1 MGTKIIIICGILI
14 VMTILLGWFRLRGL
28 RKCYDK
34 ARAEKRDILEREQMA
49 LADKLRRTY
58 DKSKVAT
65 LKYMVIAPV
74 VIAILGTAVWGIN
87 RIVVAQKA
95 EKELVKVEEQSKAKE
110 EKSVSETKYS
120 VKSLFYYFSYDG
132 NLERFVANRKNKL
145 DQAEA
150 EYQAVVQK
158 LDKAKRSGDMVK
170 VTKYSIEYI
179 DVCDDWESAKVDYSN
194 LQDFSFNFTM
204 HRFVYG
210 VLIFLLLFFGLGWF
224 ACCSGEVEFEDIAFA
239 TCWSILLSFIAVV
252 ALIFGF
258 FMSWW
263 SLITAVLVLFH
274 VFVLVLKRKAIA
286 EAIKKA
292 EEQAKN
298 KDDDDW

>member
-1 MGTKIIIICGILI
+1 M
-14 VMTILLGWFRLRGL
+14 
-28 RKCYDK
+28 
-34 ARAEKRDILEREQMA
+34 
-49 LADKLRRTY
+49 
-58 DKSKVAT
+58 
-65 LKYMVIAPV
+65 

-170 VTKYSIEYI
+170 VTKYSIEYN

>member
-1 MGTKIIIICGILI
+1 MQCSFQSLLLKVLDKRQKVIKVAVQNYYYKHLNYIIMGTTIIICGILF
-14 VMTILLGWFRLRGL
+14 VVTILLGLFRLRWL

-49 LADKLRRTY
+49 LADKLQKTY
-58 DKSKVAT
+58 DKSKVAM

-158 LDKAKRSGDMVK
+158 LDKAKRSGDMAK
-170 VTKYSIEYI
+170 VTKYSIEYN
-179 DVCDDWESAKVDYSN
+179 DTAWRDY
-194 LQDFSFNFTM
+194 
-204 HRFVYG
+204 
-210 VLIFLLLFFGLGWF
+210 FGLYKCG
-224 ACCSGEVEFEDIAFA
+224 
-239 TCWSILLSFIAVV
+239 
-252 ALIFGF
+252 
-258 FMSWW
+258 
-263 SLITAVLVLFH
+263 
-274 VFVLVLKRKAIA
+274 
-286 EAIKKA
+286 
-292 EEQAKN
+292 
-298 KDDDDW
+298 